1 MPIIDSGSAW
11 ANKAL
16 QRASNAVSKASV
28 QNELYKVQESVINAF
43 FSSLLFDEQLK
54 QNEIYINDLQKDYEN
69 MLSRYKN
76 GVALKDNVD
85 KISIELLNA
94 KQDKQNLQSQKDIA
108 NDTLSR
114 LIGLKDFNLEIPSFE
129 NCKEEL
135 FKFEFD
141 FENSR
146 GNIFSKRPEL
156 DYFYLR
162 KEEAQTQKK
171 LELSKSLPYVDAFVQ
186 GGYGNPGLNMLKNG
200 TDSFYIVGLRFTW
213 DFSNLYSKYQQD
225 ELIRKEQLQIGS
237 LEDEFYLNAK
247 ISLNSNIKTA
257 KSLIFQLSQDD
268 EIIALQEKI
277 VLNSKAKFLNG
288 VLSIN
293 DFLSDVNQFYIAK
306 LQRSY
311 RQIQFLSIIYQIKQL
326 VNEWNLRN

>member
-1 MPIIDSGSAW
+1 
-11 ANKAL
+11 
-16 QRASNAVSKASV
+16 
-28 QNELYKVQESVINAF
+28 
-43 FSSLLFDEQLK
+43 
-54 QNEIYINDLQKDYEN
+54 
-69 MLSRYKN
+69 
-76 GVALKDNVD
+76 
-85 KISIELLNA
+85 
-94 KQDKQNLQSQKDIA
+94 
-108 NDTLSR
+108 
-114 LIGLKDFNLEIPSFE
+114 
-129 NCKEEL
+129 
-135 FKFEFD
+135 
-141 FENSR
+141 
-146 GNIFSKRPEL
+146 
-156 DYFYLR
+156 
-162 KEEAQTQKK
+162 
-171 LELSKSLPYVDAFVQ
+171 
-186 GGYGNPGLNMLKNG
+186 MLKNG